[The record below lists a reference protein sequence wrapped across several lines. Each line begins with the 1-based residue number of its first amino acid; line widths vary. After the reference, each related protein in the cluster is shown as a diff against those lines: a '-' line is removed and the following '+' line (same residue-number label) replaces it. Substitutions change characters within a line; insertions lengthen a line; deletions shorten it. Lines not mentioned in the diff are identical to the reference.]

1 MEIWKVLAQKV
12 YDILEKEWEDRLP
25 DDTLTVERILVLCR
39 NVLHVSF
46 LKDNQQHLDESIR
59 DQLIM

>member
-39 NVLHVSF
+39 NVLHVTLS
-46 LKDNQQHLDESIR
+46 KDNEQYIDESIR
-59 DQLIM
+59 DKLIM